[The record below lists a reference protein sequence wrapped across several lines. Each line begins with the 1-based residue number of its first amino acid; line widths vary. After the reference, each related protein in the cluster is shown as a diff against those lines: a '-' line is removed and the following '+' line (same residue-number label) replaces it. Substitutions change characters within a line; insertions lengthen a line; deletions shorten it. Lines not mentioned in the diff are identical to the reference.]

1 MKQMSEPPIRVLIV
15 DDHPVVRKGLSS
27 FLSNEPDLVV
37 VGTAVDGEEA
47 ITLAA
52 EMIPDVVLMDLS
64 MPGIGGIEATKQVVQ
79 MNPTVRVLMLTSF
92 GGHERMVEALKA
104 GAAGYVVKDTA
115 PGEMLRALRSIARP
129 TTTPEGDT
137 A

>member
-1 MKQMSEPPIRVLIV
+1 MDEGPIRVLIV

-27 FLSNEPDLVV
+27 FLSNEPDLLV

-47 ITLAA
+47 ISLAA
-52 EMIPDVVLMDLS
+52 EKAPDVVLMDLS
-64 MPGIGGIEATKQVVQ
+64 MPGIGGIEATKQLVAN
-79 MNPTVRVLMLTSF
+79 NPAIRVLMLTSF

-129 TTTPEGDT
+129 TVPEKDEHPG
-137 A
+137 

>member
-1 MKQMSEPPIRVLIV
+1 
-15 DDHPVVRKGLSS
+15 VVRKGLSS
-27 FLSNEPDLVV
+27 FLSNEPDLLV

-47 ITLAA
+47 ISLAA
-52 EMIPDVVLMDLS
+52 EKAPDVVLMDLS
-64 MPGIGGIEATKQVVQ
+64 MPGIGGIEATKQLVAN
-79 MNPTVRVLMLTSF
+79 NPAIRVLMLTSF

-129 TTTPEGDT
+129 TAPDADEFRS
-137 A
+137 

>member
-1 MKQMSEPPIRVLIV
+1 MDEGPIRVLIV

-27 FLSNEPDLVV
+27 FLSNEPDLLV

-47 ITLAA
+47 ISLAA
-52 EMIPDVVLMDLS
+52 EKAPDVVLMDLS
-64 MPGIGGIEATKQVVQ
+64 MPGIGGIEATKQLVAN
-79 MNPTVRVLMLTSF
+79 NPAIRVLMLTTF

-129 TTTPEGDT
+129 TVPEKDEHPQ
-137 A
+137 